1 MVRLPEGQMT
11 FNSGRSKTET
21 TSIRQKYPSLGIS
34 YWNCESQNISKMMW
48 IKLPIWYRLYSLY
61 RIPISIF
68 YNNQFSSLHVMLW
81 LSILYS
87 TSSFGPNPF
96 FTYLIFCILGGPLR
110 FIVSYITLK
119 FARRKGIILCSTLTC
134 ILLILSQGLRLYGE
148 FDIR

>member
-1 MVRLPEGQMT
+1 
-11 FNSGRSKTET
+11 
-21 TSIRQKYPSLGIS
+21 
-34 YWNCESQNISKMMW
+34 
-48 IKLPIWYRLYSLY
+48 
-61 RIPISIF
+61 
-68 YNNQFSSLHVMLW
+68 MLW

-148 FDIR
+148 SDLRWIDPEVSLDTEKKYEKLILVLGILCKMFSDYYWDYAYCFTVESMPTVIRQRRDF

>member
-1 MVRLPEGQMT
+1 
-11 FNSGRSKTET
+11 
-21 TSIRQKYPSLGIS
+21 
-34 YWNCESQNISKMMW
+34 
-48 IKLPIWYRLYSLY
+48 
-61 RIPISIF
+61 
-68 YNNQFSSLHVMLW
+68 MLW

-110 FIVSYITLK
+110 FIISYITLK

-148 FDIR
+148 SDLRWIDPEVSLDTEKKYEKLILVLGILCKMFSDYYWDYAYCFTVESMPTVIRQRRDFQRY

>member
-1 MVRLPEGQMT
+1 
-11 FNSGRSKTET
+11 
-21 TSIRQKYPSLGIS
+21 
-34 YWNCESQNISKMMW
+34 
-48 IKLPIWYRLYSLY
+48 
-61 RIPISIF
+61 
-68 YNNQFSSLHVMLW
+68 MLW

-148 FDIR
+148 SDLRWIDPEVSLDTEKKYEKLILVLGILCKMFSDYYWDYAYCFTVESMPTVIRQRRDFQRY